1 MNIVIDTNIL
11 GRMAEPGNPQAQLAL
26 DATDALRKQGD
37 VPCVLPQILYEF
49 WVVAT
54 RPAAQNGLGLS
65 AVQAETELVRIEAM
79 FPLLAETAAVFPEWR
94 RLIRASSRRQECSRL
109 PHRRGDGDSWRHPSF
124 DIRCE
129 RLHSLRNYGP

>member
-11 GRMAEPGNPQAQLAL
+11 GRMAEPGRAQAQLAL
-26 DATDALRKQGD
+26 DATDALRKRGD

-65 AVQAETELVRIEAM
+65 AVQAEIELVRIEAM

-94 RLIRASSRRQECSRL
+94 RLIR
-109 PHRRGDGDSWRHPSF
+109 
-124 DIRCE
+124 
-129 RLHSLRNYGP
+129 LHQVVGKNAHDCRIVAAMTIHGVTDLLTLLSPALIAQP